1 MKRIDGI
8 STARRCFGPHA
19 GRESHD
25 APRSV
30 TRPFGRFGRGRSVH
44 IQSYRA
50 CGCAGRP
57 RQSRRLPPRALRR
70 VREYIEAHLQE
81 NVSLQ
86 ALAGIAG
93 KSTYHFARAFKQSEG
108 LPPHEFLV
116 RCRLRRA
123 QELLAGT
130 NLPLAEVALAC
141 GFADQSHFA
150 HRFRRQ
156 VGLTPGR
163 YRWSMR

>member
-1 MKRIDGI
+1 MAFPLHGGALDRMQEGRATMLLDPSPGLSAALDGVAP
-8 STARRCFGPHA
+8 STFRATAPAAVRAGP
-19 GRESHD
+19 GS
-25 APRSV
+25 
-30 TRPFGRFGRGRSVH
+30 RG
-44 IQSYRA
+44 
-50 CGCAGRP
+50 G
-57 RQSRRLPPRALRR
+57 LPPRALRR